1 MSIKNNLD
9 EVEIK
14 LLLAVEKSGDNG
26 CPLPLLIQAVGISET
41 KVRYYL
47 ERLSDEKHELLNWIG
62 SLISNVPEKY
72 TLTSKGRAFLVEGNY
87 I

>member
-26 CPLPLLIQAVGISET
+26 CPLPLLIQTVGLSET
-41 KVRYYL
+41 KIKYYL
-47 ERLSDEKHELLNWIG
+47 DKLSDEEHELINWIG
-62 SLISNVPEKY
+62 SLIPNVPVRY